1 LQESDFA
8 TLPAASLND
17 RWQTEHLF
25 ATFIVFGGDD
35 IIKNNRKKNRK
46 KILNRLLVGEKIKIF
61 IHYILFHQRREKIKI
76 FIHYILFHQRRGKKA
91 TTTNSQQKTQQHM
104 GDYSIRAVR

>member
-17 RWQTEHLF
+17 RRQTEHLF

-35 IIKNNRKKNRK
+35 IIKNNKKEQGKK
-46 KILNRLLVGEKIKIF
+46 KI
-61 IHYILFHQRREKIKI
+61 RREGEA
-76 FIHYILFHQRRGKKA
+76 F
-91 TTTNSQQKTQQHM
+91 
-104 GDYSIRAVR
+104 